1 MDLDSTVKFVID
13 RELYQTYLST
23 PHLIKESSLNDDI
36 IFRVENIVSIWKGQ
50 METVT
55 NSVNMSANYLNVCIS
70 IR

>member
-23 PHLIKESSLNDDI
+23 PLLIKESSLNDDI

-50 METVT
+50 METVII
-55 NSVNMSANYLNVCIS
+55 NVNISANYLNVCIS